1 MSSTAGDTQPIEL
14 EVGFIDFDAPDWKPV
29 DVTVPRRSAESV
41 LAELMAALRDD

>member
-1 MSSTAGDTQPIEL
+1 METSSMDTQPIEL

-29 DVTVPRRSAESV
+29 DVAVPRRSAESV